1 MAAGMEFRQVIRRR
15 RMVRDYEQREL
26 DIQVV
31 RRVREAGLRAPS
43 AGFTQGWAFLVCDT
57 PQTVGRF
64 WAAATPPSAGTDR
77 WSEGMRRA
85 PVVVVALSSKQAY
98 LDRYARADKS
108 GAARGEA
115 AWPVPYWDVDTGM
128 AALLMLLS
136 AVDEGLAA
144 CFFGVP
150 GERVD
155 DLRGE
160 FGIPA
165 TYRPVGA
172 VTLGHPAADDPGR
185 SPRRGRKGV
194 DDVVHHG
201 RWGRTGY
208 PAGNAPPR
216 PGAEP
221 PR

>member
-1 MAAGMEFRQVIRRR
+1 
-15 RMVRDYEQREL
+15 MVRDYEPRQLEPE
-26 DIQVV
+26 VV
-31 RRVREAGLRAPS
+31 RRVLEAGLRAPS
-43 AGFTQGWAFLVCDT
+43 AGFTQGWAFLVCDS

-64 WAAATPPSAGTDR
+64 WAAATPPAAGKDR
-77 WSEGMRRA
+77 WSQGMRRA
-85 PVVVVALSSKQAY
+85 PVVVVALSSKRAY
-98 LDRYARADKS
+98 LDRYARADKR
-108 GAARGEA
+108 GADRGEA

-150 GERVD
+150 GEQVD

-160 FGIPA
+160 FGVPA

-172 VTLGHPAADDPGR
+172 VTLGYPAADEAGR
-185 SPRRGRKGV
+185 APRRRRKGV
-194 DDVVHHG
+194 EEVVRHG
-201 RWGRTGY
+201 CWGRTGY
-208 PAGNAPPR
+208 PAGNAPP
-216 PGAEP
+216 PAGAEP